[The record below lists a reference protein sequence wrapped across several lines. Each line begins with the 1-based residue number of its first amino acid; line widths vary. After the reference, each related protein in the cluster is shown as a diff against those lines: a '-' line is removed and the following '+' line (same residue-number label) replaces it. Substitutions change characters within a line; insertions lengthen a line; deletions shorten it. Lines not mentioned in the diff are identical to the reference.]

1 MLPAAEQSQAFTVFT
16 DSTKV
21 RNMSEYTIQI
31 GTEVRDMTED
41 EIAQRDKDIA
51 EGKARTKA
59 ATAQAKLKD
68 ATIAKL
74 GLTAEE
80 IAALLS

>member
-1 MLPAAEQSQAFTVFT
+1 
-16 DSTKV
+16 
-21 RNMSEYTIQI
+21 MSDYTIQI

-51 EGKARTKA
+51 EGKARNKA

-74 GLTAEE
+74 GLTADEV
-80 IAALLS
+80 AALLS